1 MGWVPELFLPTA
13 SGWLITLVIY
23 LPKYDREGAK
33 RLTFG
38 RAVALAAYGGATW
51 TLGFA
56 LIDYLANEPL
66 SWEIAL
72 EGG

>member
-1 MGWVPELFLPTA
+1 ML
-13 SGWLITLVIY
+13 GWLTTLVIY

-38 RAVALAAYGGATW
+38 RALAHAAYGGAIW
-51 TLGFA
+51 SLVIA

-66 SWEIAL
+66 S
-72 EGG
+72 